1 MNNELLINQEQLQ
14 QLKIENNK
22 LKSLLSEYFEITIS
36 NYIGNPYLRK
46 QELRKEIIKMCNTKQ
61 TNK

>member
-14 QLKIENNK
+14 QLKIQNNK

-61 TNK
+61 TNE

>member
-61 TNK
+61 TNE